1 MIFGCI
7 AAADLR
13 GDSPAMSS
21 RQMRAWQV
29 SVPLPVEL
37 RVFVEREAERGER
50 SVASV
55 VRELVARAAQAER
68 AAQEVLKPGRA

>member
-1 MIFGCI
+1 
-7 AAADLR
+7 
-13 GDSPAMSS
+13 MSN

-37 RVFVEREAERGER
+37 RVFAERKAEREER

-55 VRELVARAAQAER
+55 IRQFVAEAAAREREGAGDRRRLATAE
-68 AAQEVLKPGRA
+68 V